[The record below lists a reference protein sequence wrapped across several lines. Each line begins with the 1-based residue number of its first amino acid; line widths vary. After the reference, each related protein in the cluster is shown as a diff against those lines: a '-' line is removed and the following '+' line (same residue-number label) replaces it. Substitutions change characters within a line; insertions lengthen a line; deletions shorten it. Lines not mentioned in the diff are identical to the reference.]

1 MAKLKVFVTGGAGFI
16 GSNFV
21 RNLLNGQYLN
31 DSDLELVT
39 VYDVLGHGGLKSNLA
54 EVFENRKFRFIVGD
68 ILDLKKLKYEMEGH
82 DLVFNFA
89 AESHVD
95 RSIMD
100 PYHFLQTNIL
110 GTQNVLQAAHH
121 NNVSK
126 TIHVSTDEVHGS
138 ISEGTFNEE
147 SPLKPNSPYAASKAS
162 AELVVRSYQQTFGME
177 VCITR
182 CTNNYG
188 RNQFPEKIIPLFTT
202 NLLRGRKVP
211 IYGEGLNV
219 RDWLHVDDHC
229 DALWLVAT
237 KGKSGEIYN
246 IGGGKEISNL
256 DLAIFIL
263 EHLNKTQ
270 ADIIHVEDRKGHD
283 FRYALDYSKIT
294 NELGYVPKIN
304 FELGL
309 RKTIDWY
316 KANHGWWENLRA

>member
-1 MAKLKVFVTGGAGFI
+1 VDKLKVFVTGGAGFI

-21 RNLLNGQYLN
+21 RNLLNGRYLN

-39 VYDVLGHGGLKSNLA
+39 VFDVLGRGGLKSNLA
-54 EVFENRKFRFIVGD
+54 EVFKTRKFRFIEGD
-68 ILDLKKLKYEMEGH
+68 ILDLNKLKSEMEGH

-110 GTQNVLQAAHH
+110 GTQNVLQAAHQ

-162 AELVVRSYQQTFGME
+162 AELVVRSYQQTFGIE

-202 NLLRGRKVP
+202 NLLRGKKIP

-256 DLAIFIL
+256 DLANFIL
-263 EHLNKTQ
+263 ECLDKTQ
-270 ADIIHVEDRKGHD
+270 AEIIYVEDRKGHD

-294 NELGYVPKIN
+294 NELGYVPNVN

-316 KANHGWWENLRA
+316 RANQDWWENLRA

>member
-1 MAKLKVFVTGGAGFI
+1 MDKLKVFVTGGAGFI

-21 RNLLNGQYLN
+21 RNLLNGRYLN

-39 VYDVLGHGGLKSNLA
+39 VFDVLGRGGLKSNLA
-54 EVFENRKFRFIVGD
+54 EVFKTRKFRFIEGD
-68 ILDLKKLKYEMEGH
+68 ILDLNKLKSEMEGH

-110 GTQNVLQAAHH
+110 GTQNVLQAAHQ

-162 AELVVRSYQQTFGME
+162 AELVVRSYQQTFGIE

-202 NLLRGRKVP
+202 NLLRGKKIP

-256 DLAIFIL
+256 DLANFIL
-263 EHLNKTQ
+263 ECLDKTQ
-270 ADIIHVEDRKGHD
+270 AEIIYVEDRKGHD

-294 NELGYVPKIN
+294 NELGYVPNVN

-316 KANHGWWENLRA
+316 RANQDWWENLRA

>member
-1 MAKLKVFVTGGAGFI
+1 MDKLKVFVTGGAGFI

-21 RNLLNGQYLN
+21 RNLLNGRYLN

-39 VYDVLGHGGLKSNLA
+39 VFDVLGRGGLKSNLA
-54 EVFENRKFRFIVGD
+54 EVFKTRKFRFIEGD
-68 ILDLKKLKYEMEGH
+68 ILDLKKLKSEMEGH

-110 GTQNVLQAAHH
+110 GTQNVLQAAHQ

-162 AELVVRSYQQTFGME
+162 AELVVRSYQQTFGIE

-202 NLLRGRKVP
+202 NLLRGKKIP

-256 DLAIFIL
+256 DLANFIL
-263 EHLNKTQ
+263 ECLDKTQ
-270 ADIIHVEDRKGHD
+270 AEIIYVEDRKGHD

-294 NELGYVPKIN
+294 NELGYVPNVN

-316 KANHGWWENLRA
+316 RANQDWWENLLA